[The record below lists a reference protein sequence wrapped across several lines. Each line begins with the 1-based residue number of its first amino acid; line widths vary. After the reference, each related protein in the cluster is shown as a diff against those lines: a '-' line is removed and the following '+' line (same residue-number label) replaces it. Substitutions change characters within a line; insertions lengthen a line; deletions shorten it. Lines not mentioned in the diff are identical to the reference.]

1 MPSCANNLTATSLNT
16 QHSTDMGRPKTRS
29 KPKAGGHRVKIIKDD
44 EGKELVS
51 VQGHTGEDVPP
62 GKAMQIMEAHVAGM
76 PATRIAK
83 AFNTSYHT
91 VIALIR
97 NRPEMLEK
105 ARVTAANNWKTLAA
119 VGTAELLDRVPDMK
133 DHGLVI
139 MSAVASEKME
149 LLSGN
154 ATQRVEH
161 VMAPAADAWQDFV
174 AGLKQAQ
181 VIEVASEPVA
191 SEASVPQKVAAL
203 PPAVIEIETEPLQ

>member
-1 MPSCANNLTATSLNT
+1 MA
-16 QHSTDMGRPKTRS
+16 RPKTRS

-51 VQGHTGEDVPP
+51 VQGHTGADVPP
-62 GKAMQIMEAHVAGM
+62 GKAMQIMEAHVGGM
-76 PATRIAK
+76 SATRIAR
-83 AFNTSYHT
+83 AYNTSYHT

-97 NRPEMLEK
+97 NRPEMLDK

-139 MSAVASEKME
+139 MSAVASEKAE
-149 LLSGN
+149 LLSGG

-161 VMAPAADAWQDFV
+161 VMAPAADEWITFV
-174 AGLKQAQ
+174 AGLRKGTEA
-181 VIEVASEPVA
+181 VDVEFEPVDA
-191 SEASVPQKVAAL
+191 LTAGPQKAAAL
-203 PPAVIEIETEPLQ
+203 PEALIEIETGPTEELN

>member
-1 MPSCANNLTATSLNT
+1 MA
-16 QHSTDMGRPKTRS
+16 RPKTRS

-62 GKAMQIMEAHVAGM
+62 GKAMAIMEAHVSGM
-76 PATRIAK
+76 PATRIAR
-83 AFNTSYHT
+83 AYNTSYHT

-97 NRPEMLEK
+97 NRPEMLDK
-105 ARVTAANNWKTLAA
+105 ARITAANNWKTLAA

-139 MSAVASEKME
+139 MSAVASEKAE
-149 LLSGN
+149 LLSGG

-161 VMAPAADAWQDFV
+161 VMAPAADEWQTFV
-174 AGLKQAQ
+174 AGLKRREDA
-181 VIEVASEPVA
+181 VDVAFEPVSGPA
-191 SEASVPQKVAAL
+191 DAGQKAAEL
-203 PPAVIEIETEPLQ
+203 PAPSPKPDDCAHWTLEDE